1 MRKFTLFLRAYC
13 SSLPCLQAR
22 LEREPVSLWKHLATQ
37 KALKIGQNTERIMKL
52 KRYYFFFSHRNKLH
66 LAKSCQRQLYPSSRF
81 FPSIQVGVCKCQF
94 RPESAL
100 SLGLLGVYFTDLVF
114 IWRLQT
120 LSSMACVSPES
131 FKA

>member
-22 LEREPVSLWKHLATQ
+22 LEREPVCLWKHLPTQ
-37 KALKIGQNTERIMKL
+37 KALKIGENTERIMKL
-52 KRYYFFFSHRNKLH
+52 KSIISSLEEISLKLDIISSFFYQRNKLH

-94 RPESAL
+94 KPESAL

-114 IWRLQT
+114 I
-120 LSSMACVSPES
+120 
-131 FKA
+131 